1 MKNEISVS
9 PFLLEGGPIG
19 VLLIHGFTASP
30 TEMRP
35 LGNFLHQRGLTV
47 SGICLPGHGTS
58 PADLARFRWED
69 WYGAVE
75 TEFDNL
81 HQACNVVF
89 VAGLSAGGVLGTLL
103 AAREPRRLRGLCL
116 LCPAF
121 YLHSR
126 FLFLAP
132 LLTPII
138 RSIPKSTR
146 DREYLAHH
154 GLFSY
159 PDMPT
164 PALTQLHHLI
174 RRGRQQ
180 YSQVQ
185 QPTLI
190 FLGQKDA
197 TVRPSS
203 GIALFNRHISP
214 DRNLVFLP
222 RADHILTVE
231 PGAHF
236 IFSRIHQFIEH
247 YSRPETQKSTA

>member
-1 MKNEISVS
+1 MKNETSVS
-9 PFLLEGGPIG
+9 PFLLEAGPVG

-35 LGNFLHQRGLTV
+35 LGDFLHQRGLTV

-58 PADLARFRWED
+58 PADLTRTRWED
-69 WYGAVE
+69 WYEEVE
-75 TEFDNL
+75 TGFGNL
-81 HQACNVVF
+81 HQVCDIVF
-89 VAGLSAGGVLGTLL
+89 VAGLSAGGILGTLL
-103 AAREPRRLRGLCL
+103 AAKEPQRLCGLCL

-126 FLFLAP
+126 FLFLSP
-132 LLTPII
+132 LLAPVI
-138 RSIPKSTR
+138 RSIPKSTE

-159 PDMPT
+159 SDMPT
-164 PALTQLHHLI
+164 PALAQLHRLI
-174 RRGRQQ
+174 HRGRKEF
-180 YSQVQ
+180 SRVH

-190 FLGQKDA
+190 FLGQKDE

-203 GIALFNRHISP
+203 GITLFNRHASL

-222 RADHILTVE
+222 RADHILTVQ

-236 IFSRIHQFIEH
+236 IFSRIHQFIDH
-247 YSRPETQKSTA
+247 YSGPEAQKSTA

>member
-1 MKNEISVS
+1 MENKISVS
-9 PFLLEGGPIG
+9 PFLLEAGPIG

-35 LGNFLHQRGLTV
+35 LGDFLHQRGLTV
-47 SGICLPGHGTS
+47 SGIPLPGHGTS
-58 PADLARFRWED
+58 PADLARTRWED

-75 TEFDNL
+75 MEFDNL
-81 HQACNVVF
+81 HQTCKVVF
-89 VAGLSAGGVLGTLL
+89 VAGLSVGGILGTLL

-126 FLFLAP
+126 LLFLAP
-132 LLTPII
+132 LLAPII
-138 RSIPKSTR
+138 RSRPKPAR

-164 PALTQLHHLI
+164 PALAQLHRLI

-180 YSQVQ
+180 FSQVR

-197 TVRPSS
+197 TVRPAS
-203 GIALFNRHISP
+203 GITLFNQHSSP

-231 PGAHF
+231 PGAQF
-236 IFSRIHQFIEH
+236 IFSRILQFIEH
-247 YSRPETQKSTA
+247 HSGLGTKRSTA